1 MRKKDSLSCLCAS
14 QNLPLCCDFSI
25 GGLLACNAWFLS
37 NVIATAVTAICKSE
51 IYISNLIS
59 HANSKK
65 IFGKKK
71 KKKKTRKN
79 QHNNKTQPLIL
90 PEENSEGEK
99 KN

>member
-71 KKKKTRKN
+71 KKKNRKN

>member
-14 QNLPLCCDFSI
+14 QHLPLCCDFSI

-59 HANSKK
+59 HAKSM
-65 IFGKKK
+65 G
-71 KKKKTRKN
+71 R
-79 QHNNKTQPLIL
+79 
-90 PEENSEGEK
+90 K
-99 KN
+99 KNKGKINTTIKHNH